1 MKKTTTPQ
9 SMTPAPE
16 QSELLSSLMPRGE
29 DPAEMEIR
37 ETIRASQAE
46 RDRIQFEQ
54 PTEPTK
60 D

>member
-1 MKKTTTPQ
+1 MKKKPTPQ
-9 SMTPAPE
+9 STTPAPE
-16 QSELLSSLMPRGE
+16 QSELLSSFMPRGE

-54 PTEPTK
+54 SIEPAK